1 MAELDIKTALMRIVE
16 RQDLTTD
23 EMISVMR
30 QIMTGQCDDAQIGA
44 FLTAMRMKS
53 ESISEIVGAVTVM
66 RELATGIKVNDK
78 HAVDIVGT
86 GGDGANLFNV
96 SSASAFVVA
105 AAGGVVAKHGGRGVS
120 SKSGSADVIEAMGIS
135 LDMTPEQVERA
146 INEIGVGFMFAPSHH
161 SAMKYAMGPRKSLGM
176 RTIFNILGPLTNP
189 AGVPNQVIGVFNKA
203 LVRPVAEVM
212 QRLGSRHVLVV
223 SSKDGLDEISL
234 ATETYACELK
244 DGELTNLVIKP
255 EDLGIE
261 SQVLLGLEVG
271 SPEESWALI
280 KDALGKR
287 ETANGKKAA
296 DMLALNAGAAIYVS
310 GVANTLK
317 NGVAMAEDAI
327 YSGLALEKVKEL
339 VNYSICLT
347 EDANS

>member
-1 MAELDIKTALMRIVE
+1 MAELDIKAALIRIVE
-16 RQDLTTD
+16 RQDLTTE
-23 EMISVMR
+23 EMMSVMR

-44 FLTAMRMKS
+44 FLAAMRMKS
-53 ESISEIVGAVTVM
+53 ESINEIVGAATVM
-66 RELATGIKVNDK
+66 RELVTGIKVDAK
-78 HAVDIVGT
+78 YAVDIVGT
-86 GGDGANLFNV
+86 GGDGASLFNI

-135 LDMTPEQVERA
+135 LDMTPAQVERA
-146 INEIGVGFMFAPSHH
+146 ITEVGVGFMFAPAHH

-203 LVRPVAEVM
+203 LVRPIAEVM

-234 ATETYACELK
+234 ATDTYACELK
-244 DGELTNLVIKP
+244 DGQLTDLIIKP
-255 EDLGIE
+255 EELGIE
-261 SQVLLGLEVG
+261 SQVLSGLEVN

-296 DMLALNAGAAIYVS
+296 EILALNAGAAIYVA

-327 YSGLALEKVKEL
+327 YAGLALEKIKEL
-339 VNYSICLT
+339 VNFSICLN

>member
-1 MAELDIKTALMRIVE
+1 M
-16 RQDLTTD
+16 
-23 EMISVMR
+23 SVMR

-44 FLTAMRMKS
+44 FLAAMRMKS
-53 ESISEIVGAVTVM
+53 ESINEIVGAATVM
-66 RELATGIKVNDK
+66 RELATGIKVDAK
-78 HAVDIVGT
+78 YAVDIVGT
-86 GGDGANLFNV
+86 GGDGASLFNI

-135 LDMTPEQVERA
+135 LDMTPAQVERA
-146 INEIGVGFMFAPSHH
+146 ITEVGVGFMFAPAHH
-161 SAMKYAMGPRKSLGM
+161 SAMKYAVGPRKSLGM
-176 RTIFNILGPLTNP
+176 RTMFNILGPLTNP
-189 AGVPNQVIGVFNKA
+189 AGVPNQVIGVFSKA

-244 DGELTNLVIKP
+244 DGQLTDLIIKP
-255 EDLGIE
+255 EELGID
-261 SQVLLGLEVG
+261 SQVLSGLEVS

-296 DMLALNAGAAIYVS
+296 EILALNAGAAIYVA

-327 YSGLALEKVKEL
+327 YAGLALEKIKEL
-339 VNYSICLT
+339 VNFSICLK

>member
-1 MAELDIKTALMRIVE
+1 MAEFDIKAALARIVE
-16 RQDLTTD
+16 RQDLTTE
-23 EMISVMR
+23 EMMLVMR
-30 QIMTGQCDDAQIGA
+30 QVMTGQCDDAQIGA
-44 FLTAMRMKS
+44 FLVAMRMKS
-53 ESISEIVGAVTVM
+53 ESINEIVGAATVM
-66 RELATGIKVNDK
+66 RELVTGIKVDAK
-78 HAVDIVGT
+78 YAVDIVGT
-86 GGDGANLFNV
+86 GGDGASLFNI

-135 LDMTPEQVERA
+135 LDMTPAQVERA
-146 INEIGVGFMFAPSHH
+146 IQEVGVGFMFAPAHH
-161 SAMKYAMGPRKSLGM
+161 SAMKYAVGPRKSLGM
-176 RTIFNILGPLTNP
+176 RTMFNILGPLTNP

-203 LVRPVAEVM
+203 LVRPIAEVM

-244 DGELTNLVIKP
+244 DGQLTDLIIKP
-255 EDLGIE
+255 EELGIE
-261 SQVLLGLEVG
+261 SQVLSGLEVG

-287 ETANGKKAA
+287 ETANGQKAA
-296 DMLALNAGAAIYVS
+296 EILALNAGAAIYVA

-327 YSGLALEKVKEL
+327 YAGLALEKVKEL
-339 VNYSICLT
+339 VNFSICLK
-347 EDANS
+347 EDALS

>member
-135 LDMTPEQVERA
+135 LEMTPEQVERA
-146 INEIGVGFMFAPSHH
+146 INEVGVGFMFAPAHH

-203 LVRPVAEVM
+203 LVRPIAEVM

-234 ATETYACELK
+234 ATDTYACELK
-244 DGELTNLVIKP
+244 DGQLTDLIIKP
-255 EDLGIE
+255 EELGIE
-261 SQVLLGLEVG
+261 SQVLSGLEVN

-296 DMLALNAGAAIYVS
+296 EIDRKSTRLNSSHVRISYAVFC
-310 GVANTLK
+310 LK
-317 NGVAMAEDAI
+317 
-327 YSGLALEKVKEL
+327 
-339 VNYSICLT
+339 
-347 EDANS
+347 

>member
-1 MAELDIKTALMRIVE
+1 MAEFDIKAALARIVE
-16 RQDLTTD
+16 RQDLTTE
-23 EMISVMR
+23 EMMLVMR

-44 FLTAMRMKS
+44 FLVAMRMKS
-53 ESISEIVGAVTVM
+53 ESINEIVGAATVM
-66 RELATGIKVNDK
+66 RELVTGIKVDAK
-78 HAVDIVGT
+78 YAVDIVGT
-86 GGDGANLFNV
+86 GGDGASLFNI

-135 LDMTPEQVERA
+135 LDMTPAQVERA
-146 INEIGVGFMFAPSHH
+146 IQEVGVGFMFAPAHH
-161 SAMKYAMGPRKSLGM
+161 SAMKYAVGPRKSLGM
-176 RTIFNILGPLTNP
+176 RTMFNILGPLTNP

-203 LVRPVAEVM
+203 LVRPIAEVM

-244 DGELTNLVIKP
+244 DGQLTDLIIKP
-255 EDLGIE
+255 EELGIE
-261 SQVLLGLEVG
+261 SQVLSGLEVG

-287 ETANGKKAA
+287 ETANGQKAA
-296 DMLALNAGAAIYVS
+296 EILALNAGAAIYVA

-327 YSGLALEKVKEL
+327 YAGLALEKVKEL
-339 VNYSICLT
+339 VNFSICLK
-347 EDANS
+347 EDALS

>member
-1 MAELDIKTALMRIVE
+1 
-16 RQDLTTD
+16 
-23 EMISVMR
+23 
-30 QIMTGQCDDAQIGA
+30 
-44 FLTAMRMKS
+44 
-53 ESISEIVGAVTVM
+53 M
-66 RELATGIKVNDK
+66 RELATKVEIN
-78 HAVDIVGT
+78 ASPLVDIVGT

-223 SSKDGLDEISL
+223 SSKG
-234 ATETYACELK
+234 
-244 DGELTNLVIKP
+244 
-255 EDLGIE
+255 
-261 SQVLLGLEVG
+261 GLEIG
-271 SPEESWALI
+271 RASC
-280 KDALGKR
+280 R
-287 ETANGKKAA
+287 ER
-296 DMLALNAGAAIYVS
+296 V
-310 GVANTLK
+310 
-317 NGVAMAEDAI
+317 
-327 YSGLALEKVKEL
+327 
-339 VNYSICLT
+339 
-347 EDANS
+347 

>member
-105 AAGGVVAKHGGRGVS
+105 AAGGVS

-234 ATETYACELK
+234 ATETYAC
-244 DGELTNLVIKP
+244 
-255 EDLGIE
+255 
-261 SQVLLGLEVG
+261 
-271 SPEESWALI
+271 
-280 KDALGKR
+280 
-287 ETANGKKAA
+287 
-296 DMLALNAGAAIYVS
+296 
-310 GVANTLK
+310 
-317 NGVAMAEDAI
+317 
-327 YSGLALEKVKEL
+327 
-339 VNYSICLT
+339 
-347 EDANS
+347 